1 MISNVKITDI
11 AASKSEPTN
20 AFNLS
25 NSNSAH
31 GSLTV
36 RYPDDLMSG
45 GQGHYML
52 FNIFVQEI
60 SKLSVP
66 GNTLPGEKN
75 ANAQYI
81 DQSGIANGGT
91 GIETVS
97 KVIGNA
103 VNNVANF
110 IQNKTAGTQFG
121 NDVNKFYD
129 AVKSGPETISELGKQ
144 TATTFNN
151 NVVKLRK
158 NIAIYM
164 PDTVQFSSTA
174 SYDTQ
179 SLSGDLLSM
188 LGVATSLVEQYR
200 NGDKVA
206 KSNAISALLGAVK
219 NKFGSSIPILNSQTF
234 NAAFI
239 GKFGVV
245 NPMVEVMYSKPEL
258 RNFRFDYIFYPRSES
273 EARSVQDIIYQFQ
286 YHQAPELKSGT
297 AGYMLV
303 PPSTFDIGFYYRGVI
318 NPNIPR
324 ILSCV
329 LKQVDVDYAPN
340 GFHAFESDNNQS
352 KPILGGTGMPVGIRL
367 SLAFQET
374 QYVTKQFMDGEKVA
388 QAQKEPTPS
397 FVDANGNNITVNG
410 INSETGQPT
419 VVTLGGGNA
428 NRQSVGNPTNALT
441 VGEGYGRTFASQTDI
456 SLLIANSPRNLP
468 RRTY

>member
-1 MISNVKITDI
+1 MISNVTFIDV
-11 AASKSEPTN
+11 P
-20 AFNLS
+20 LS
-25 NSNSAH
+25 NPVINPGNTSS
-31 GSLTV
+31 GDTL

-52 FNIFVQEI
+52 FNIFVQKI
-60 SKLSVP
+60 SKLNVP
-66 GNTLPGEKN
+66 GATISESIVKN

-81 DQSGIANGGT
+81 EQSGIVNGGT
-91 GIETVS
+91 GIQNVS
-97 KVIGNA
+97 NVIGNVINKA
-103 VNNVANF
+103 TNV
-110 IQNKTAGTQFG
+110 IQNKTAGTPFG
-121 NDVNKFYD
+121 NDLN
-129 AVKSGPETISELGKQ
+129 TIQNALNPASATLAELGNQ
-144 TATTFNN
+144 TASTFNN
-151 NVVKLRK
+151 NVIALQK

-188 LGVATSLVEQYR
+188 LGVGTSLLEQYR

-219 NKFGSSIPILNSQTF
+219 NKFGNVPILSSSTF

-258 RNFRFDYIFYPRSES
+258 RNFRFDYMFYPRSES
-273 EARSVQDIIYQFQ
+273 EAKSVQDIIYQFQ

-303 PPSTFDIGFYYRGVI
+303 PPSTFDIGFYYRGLV

-340 GFHAFESDNNQS
+340 GFHAFESNNSQFV
-352 KPILGGTGMPVGIRL
+352 PTIGGTGMPVGIRL

-388 QAQKEPTPS
+388 QAQKESTPS

-410 INSETGQPT
+410 INGETGQQT
-419 VVTLGGGNA
+419 IVTQPGNSA
-428 NRQSVGNPTNALT
+428 NRQSVNNPNIA
-441 VGEGYGRTFASQTDI
+441 VNPYSI
-456 SLLIANSPRNLP
+456 SSAKKAEIDQLIANSYRQQ
-468 RRTY
+468 